1 MNPKP
6 FLAEL
11 TGKTIIV
18 KLKWGIEYKGLLY
31 SSDPY
36 MNLYVDFKYFFQL
49 IYYLFGIVIEL

>member
-11 TGKTIIV
+11 TGKTILV

-36 MNLYVDFKYFFQL
+36 MNLYVIFELFLKKL
-49 IYYLFGIVIEL
+49 IILLN

>member
-36 MNLYVDFKYFFQL
+36 MNLYVYIL
-49 IYYLFGIVIEL
+49 

>member
-36 MNLYVDFKYFFQL
+36 MNLYVEFKYFF
-49 IYYLFGIVIEL
+49 